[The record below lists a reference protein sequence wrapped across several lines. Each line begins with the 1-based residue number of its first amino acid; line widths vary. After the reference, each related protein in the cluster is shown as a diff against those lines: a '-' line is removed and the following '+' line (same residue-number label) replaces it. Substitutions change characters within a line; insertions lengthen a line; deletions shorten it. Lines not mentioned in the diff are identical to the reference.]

1 MSVTLKTKGITEIV
15 FVINV
20 STYLSTLRLT
30 GASVTE
36 VKALHTHSFNLR
48 STSAKKASRE
58 NGSRGMRNRGV
69 DTIDA
74 AVFL

>member
-1 MSVTLKTKGITEIV
+1 MSVTLKTKGIREIV

-36 VKALHTHSFNLR
+36 VKALHTRSFNLR

-58 NGSRGMRNRGV
+58 NEKQRSRH
-69 DTIDA
+69 D
-74 AVFL
+74 